1 MARFKLWS
9 LEESAGIDLALGTD
23 AARCGRGSTDIQSC
37 QLVAEGV
44 KMEERIGC
52 QHVRMRLQPRGK
64 LAILLA
70 CGVQIRPYLLSPS
83 RWPQAGHAQFGVKA
97 RCNLIKSV

>member
-52 QHVRMRLQPRGK
+52 QHVRCVSRHAVKWRYCSRVGCRSAHTSCPRPDGRRRVTRNLASK
-64 LAILLA
+64 LAAI
-70 CGVQIRPYLLSPS
+70 S
-83 RWPQAGHAQFGVKA
+83 
-97 RCNLIKSV
+97 